1 MSMLRTLR
9 RHGFV
14 KTAQIVAYR
23 LAQRLM
29 VIDITHLMI
38 LAVNDVVAPA
48 VRDGLT
54 FDSLTPAEVY
64 SLCKDGTNGLDT
76 SLADRMSSHGDF
88 CFAAFAKDRLAG
100 YAWFAFDRV
109 APECNRAESLLTGVG
124 MSFPASMCFP
134 YKGFVLREFRGGQV
148 YGHLMSQAA
157 TRLAGRNV
165 TRILSTADWMNFA
178 AHQSCY

>member
-14 KTAQIVAYR
+14 KTAQTVAYR

-38 LAVNDVVAPA
+38 LAANDVVAPA

-76 SLADRMSSHGDF
+76 SLADRMSGHGDF
-88 CFAAFAKDRLAG
+88 YFAAFGKNRLAG
-100 YAWFAFDRV
+100 YTWFAFQSR
-109 APECNRAESLLTGVG
+109 RAG
-124 MSFPASMCFP
+124 M
-134 YKGFVLREFRGGQV
+134 
-148 YGHLMSQAA
+148 
-157 TRLAGRNV
+157 
-165 TRILSTADWMNFA
+165 
-178 AHQSCY
+178 